1 MSRRPLPND
10 PRQFPS
16 STVLHQYNS
25 LQILVRRA
33 PLDGY
38 FRLSLCYNLD
48 RWNGESLIMS
58 KLTTKAR
65 QLAEEQLD
73 LLLQEHCDEVAHE
86 PTPAR
91 LIKLASRL
99 QTLVNAR
106 EIAEPLR
113 ASIRL
118 NQQSWQD
125 YDLSGWNAPVYHS

>member
-1 MSRRPLPND
+1 
-10 PRQFPS
+10 
-16 STVLHQYNS
+16 
-25 LQILVRRA
+25 
-33 PLDGY
+33 
-38 FRLSLCYNLD
+38 
-48 RWNGESLIMS
+48 MS

-73 LLLQEHCDEVAHE
+73 LLLQEHCDEVAQE

-99 QTLVNAR
+99 QTLVNAQ
-106 EIAEPLR
+106 EVAEPLR